1 MCYEK
6 KKKKQTRE
14 LCYDIQSCLPARLH
28 VEMGLLNAHVVSKVH
43 PFGKVLFE
51 VGPHGLVRAPAL
63 QNTKQEKSR
72 ESMKGQRERPV

>member
-1 MCYEK
+1 
-6 KKKKQTRE
+6 
-14 LCYDIQSCLPARLH
+14 
-28 VEMGLLNAHVVSKVH
+28 MGLLNAHVVSKVH